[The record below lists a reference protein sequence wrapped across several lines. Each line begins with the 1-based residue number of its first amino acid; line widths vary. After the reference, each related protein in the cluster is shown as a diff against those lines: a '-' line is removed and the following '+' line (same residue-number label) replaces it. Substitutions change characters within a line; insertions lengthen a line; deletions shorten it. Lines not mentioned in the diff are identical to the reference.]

1 MVGVAWAGDNASY
14 QSFADRHGLTFV
26 NLDDTSGDVY
36 AKYKVPYQPA
46 WMFIATDGTVTPR
59 IGSLGLSE
67 VFELIQGMK

>member
-1 MVGVAWAGDNASY
+1 M
-14 QSFADRHGLTFV
+14 

-59 IGSLGLSE
+59 IGSLGLSA
-67 VFELIQGMK
+67 VSELIQGMK